1 MLGVVNTTITTA
13 TDMVSNCLEGIF
25 SQQRGRINFASFSF
39 TFSALIPP
47 IPDDTI
53 YWSSL
58 LFDITKPVLLSEQ
71 QYDFYDALLVWSIR
85 NSVDFYCRKTER
97 LRSRITNANP
107 ACATYGGAPSITR
120 ISHSSHANATGCH
133 AATAAF
139 IH

>member
-1 MLGVVNTTITTA
+1 MNHHLQN
-13 TDMVSNCLEGIF
+13 
-25 SQQRGRINFASFSF
+25 RIPLLFKNFIMSAS
-39 TFSALIPP
+39 LIP

-71 QYDFYDALLVWSIR
+71 QYDFYDALLLRSIR
-85 NSVDFYCRKTER
+85 NSADFYCRKTER

-120 ISHSSHANATGCH
+120 ISHSSHADGTGCH
-133 AATAAF
+133 GA
-139 IH
+139 